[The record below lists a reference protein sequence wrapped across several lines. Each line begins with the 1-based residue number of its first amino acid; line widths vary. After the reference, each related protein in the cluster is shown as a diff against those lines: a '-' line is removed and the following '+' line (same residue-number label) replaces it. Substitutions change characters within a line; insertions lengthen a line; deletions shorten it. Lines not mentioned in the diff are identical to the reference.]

1 MTYAEP
7 RIDFSHALERPT
19 ILVVENDPVLGDLWK
34 TILETAGYTCVE
46 ARDGLEALS
55 IIDRHSTI
63 DIILSD
69 FQMPKLN
76 GLQLLQGLK
85 HTQKTKCIPFILIT
99 GNLSFLLRKQALRNG
114 AHAILHKPFTQYEIL
129 HILNRA
135 LSLKPK
141 ISSLLGHPVLE
152 EVRR

>member
-1 MTYAEP
+1 MTYSDS
-7 RIDFSHALERPT
+7 RFDFPHAPKPPT
-19 ILVVENDPVLGDLWK
+19 ILVVENDSVLRDLWK

-55 IIDRHSTI
+55 IINQPSTI
-63 DIILSD
+63 DLILSD

-85 HTQKTKCIPFILIT
+85 QTPKTKCIPFILLT
-99 GNLSFLLRKQALRNG
+99 GNLSFFLRKQALRNG
-114 AHAILHKPFTQYEIL
+114 AHAILHKPFTPYELL

-135 LSLKPK
+135 LSHQPK
-141 ISSLLGHPVLE
+141 ISSLLENPVLV